1 MTEPTVENQGTAKA
15 DQWRERIAEQERR
28 GISVRRFC
36 KEHGLAEHCFYG
48 WRKRLHDRQ
57 QPMRFALVQTGRAR
71 PESAKEPSL
80 ELVLASGERLRIG
93 DGVDTG
99 TLRAVLEVLRA

>member
-1 MTEPTVENQGTAKA
+1 MTESSVENQGIAKA
-15 DQWRERIAEQERR
+15 DQWRERIADQERA
-28 GISVRRFC
+28 GVSVRQYC

-48 WRKRLHDRQ
+48 WRKRLRDRQ
-57 QPMRFALVQTGRAR
+57 QPMRFALLQTGRAL
-71 PESAKEPSL
+71 PEPGKEASL

-93 DGVDTG
+93 AGVDTV